1 MELSRSDLP
10 GANLIKQ
17 YTSGE
22 FLVNGVLYTQSII
35 VTADNVLTDW
45 APRTV
50 SELDVPD
57 FERFARF
64 DAEIVILG
72 TGRELV
78 FPDLKLLQPL
88 IDQRC
93 GYEIMNS
100 RAACNTFNIL
110 IGDDRKV
117 IAALLSG

>member
-1 MELSRSDLP
+1 MS
-10 GANLIKQ
+10 
-17 YTSGE
+17 
-22 FLVNGVLYTQSII
+22 
-35 VTADNVLTDW
+35 ADNVFSDW
-45 APRTV
+45 RPRTV
-50 SELDVPD
+50 SELDISD
-57 FERFARF
+57 FERLAEF

-72 TGRELV
+72 TGKELV
-78 FPDLKLLQPL
+78 FPDFKLLSPL

-110 IGDDRKV
+110 IADDRKV

>member
-1 MELSRSDLP
+1 MS
-10 GANLIKQ
+10 
-17 YTSGE
+17 
-22 FLVNGVLYTQSII
+22 
-35 VTADNVLTDW
+35 ADNVISDW
-45 APRTV
+45 HPQTV
-50 SELDVPD
+50 SELTISD
-57 FERFARF
+57 FERLAEF

-78 FPDLKLLQPL
+78 FPDMKLLGPL

-93 GYEIMNS
+93 GYEITNS
-100 RAACNTFNIL
+100 RAACHTFNIL